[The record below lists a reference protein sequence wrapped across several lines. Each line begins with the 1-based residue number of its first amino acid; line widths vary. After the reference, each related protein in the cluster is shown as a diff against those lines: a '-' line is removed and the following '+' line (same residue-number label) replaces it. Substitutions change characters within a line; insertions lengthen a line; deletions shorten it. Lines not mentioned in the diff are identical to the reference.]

1 MAPRRVGA
9 ATVVTVNEHLRRVL
23 GRVLLVARAV
33 DAGTAT
39 PTDLVSAA
47 WTAKQALDNSQ
58 RDWRDRMQ
66 SLAIDVDA
74 ALDPWPPP
82 AACDY
87 RPAEALAAA
96 GPIIRELEQLLEG
109 G

>member
-1 MAPRRVGA
+1 M
-9 ATVVTVNEHLRRVL
+9 TVDEHLRRVL

-33 DAGTAT
+33 GAGTAT
-39 PTDLVSAA
+39 PTDLVRAA
-47 WTAKQALDNSQ
+47 WTAERALDNSQ
-58 RDWRDRMQ
+58 RDWHDRMQ

-74 ALDPWPPP
+74 ALDPWPAP
-82 AACDY
+82 AAGDN
-87 RPAEALAAA
+87 RLAEALAVA